1 MSHKKNGTGAAAT
14 RGARAQQDT
23 GEDNTVVTEI
33 EDDNNKIVKKKG
45 NWNFKFML
53 KPFWYLIW

>member
-45 NWNFKFML
+45 N
-53 KPFWYLIW
+53 